1 VVPVDAIN
9 LAWQEQWNRLRPTPC
24 IATELH
30 DCAVV
35 LQDRDYPEEPP
46 ITIFNA
52 TRTELFAYGTF
63 EHKKQPLF
71 FCCDNGMESPE
82 DVTVLVH
89 CSDNRLLQTCS
100 ESVVVMM
107 GQRQLNVRFLTQM
120 DDAMKFAVKD
130 YFKEID
136 WPPLPLKI
144 VKIVNV
150 EIPLHVISVEGR
162 LIIDG
167 VHRDFFKVFPTKLL
181 TIFNASPGSGKTS
194 ALKQAVRAWKNKMV
208 LIIIFNKSN
217 QEALQAELKG
227 ARGCTVQ
234 TLDALI
240 ASVTK
245 CRFEPS

>member
-71 FCCDNGMESPE
+71 FCCDNGIESPE

-107 GQRQLNVRFLTQM
+107 GQRQLTVRFL
-120 DDAMKFAVKD
+120 VR
-130 YFKEID
+130 
-136 WPPLPLKI
+136 
-144 VKIVNV
+144 
-150 EIPLHVISVEGR
+150 ISVEGR
-162 LIIDG
+162 LFIDG

-194 ALKQAVRAWKNKMV
+194 ALKQAVRAWKNKKV